1 MNTLRS
7 STVPQAFAI
16 PDGAPR
22 AGRTALKLLQ
32 RLRHGTLTVQFP
44 DGSLQRFGDGKAPT
58 ASLHLHN
65 WKPCSAALRSGDIGF
80 AESYIAGDWSTAHL
94 TDLLQVFIVNRKEVE
109 DVIYGSW
116 LGRLA
121 YRVKHLLNRNTKAN
135 SQKNIHAHYDLG
147 NAFYA
152 LWLDDTMNYSSAIFE
167 SPDSTMTQ
175 GQHAKVRRALSMA
188 RVQPGERVLEIG
200 CGWGALAEM
209 ATTEFQASVVGVTLS
224 TEQLDWAKQRMDRLG
239 VPSSSQQ
246 GPRNRLCRAAGVA
259 APSGG
264 SEPHAVGSVGAIDLR
279 LQDYRD
285 IGKTTPD
292 APFDAICSIEMVE
305 AVGREYWPEY
315 FQTVARLLKP
325 GGHACIQSIVIADE
339 LFERYI
345 GSTDFIQQ
353 YIFPGGC
360 LPCPREFR
368 KQAEA
373 AGFDVVDEFS
383 FGQDYARTLRLWRD
397 DFMAQESRVLQLGF
411 DKRFIRIWEF
421 YMAYCEAAFAQ
432 ANTSVMQFTLRKR

>member
-1 MNTLRS
+1 MNILNS
-7 STVPQAFAI
+7 STLSPVFAI
-16 PDGAPR
+16 PGDAPGA
-22 AGRTALKLLQ
+22 ARTALKMLL
-32 RLRHGTLTVQFP
+32 RLKHGTLTVQFP
-44 DGSLQRFGDGKAPT
+44 DGSLQRFGSGGAPT

-80 AESYIAGDWSTAHL
+80 AESFIAGDWSSPHL
-94 TDLLQVFIVNRKEVE
+94 SDLLQVFIVNRKEVE
-109 DVIYGSW
+109 DAIYGSW
-116 LGRLA
+116 LGRLG
-121 YRVKHLLNRNTKAN
+121 YRIKHLLNRNTKAN

-152 LWLDDTMNYSSAIFE
+152 LWLDRTMNYSSAIFQRPE
-167 SPDSTMTQ
+167 TTMAQ
-175 GQHAKVRRALSMA
+175 GQQAKVARALSMA
-188 RVQPGERVLEIG
+188 RVRPGDRVLEIG

-209 ATTEFQASVVGVTLS
+209 ATTEFGASIVGVTLS
-224 TEQLDWAKQRMDRLG
+224 TEQLDWAKARMAGLG
-239 VPSSSQQ
+239 
-246 GPRNRLCRAAGVA
+246 AADKA
-259 APSGG
+259 
-264 SEPHAVGSVGAIDLR
+264 DLR

-285 IGKTTPD
+285 IGRTTAD

-325 GGHACIQSIVIADE
+325 GGHACIQTIVIADE
-339 LFERYI
+339 LFERYVR
-345 GSTDFIQQ
+345 STDFIQQ

-368 KQAEA
+368 AQAAA

-383 FGQDYARTLRLWRD
+383 FGQDYARTLQIWRD
-397 DFMAQESRVLQLGF
+397 EFLAQESRVLQLGF

-421 YMAYCEAAFAQ
+421 YLAYCEAAFVQ

>member
-1 MNTLRS
+1 MTTLSPS
-7 STVPQAFAI
+7 SLPASQPI
-16 PDGAPR
+16 PRDAPGA
-22 AGRTALKLLQ
+22 ARTALKMLR
-32 RLRHGTLTVQFP
+32 RLSHGTLTVQLP
-44 DGSLQRFGDGKAPT
+44 GGSLQRFGSGAAPM

-65 WKPCSAALRSGDIGF
+65 WNPCAAALRSGDIGF
-80 AESYIAGDWSTAHL
+80 AESYIAGDWTTPHL
-94 TDLLQVFIVNRKEVE
+94 ADLLELLIVNRKEVE
-109 DVIYGSW
+109 SAIYGSW

-121 YRVKHLLNRNTKAN
+121 YRIKHLLNRNTRAN

-147 NAFYA
+147 NAFYV
-152 LWLDDTMNYSSAIFE
+152 LWLDGTMNYSSAIFA
-167 SPDSTMTQ
+167 SPETTMVD
-175 GQHAKVRRALSMA
+175 GQHAKVHRALRMA
-188 RVQPGERVLEIG
+188 QVRPGDRVLEIG

-209 ATTEFQASVVGVTLS
+209 ATTEFGAALVGVTLS
-224 TEQLDWAKQRMDRLG
+224 TEQLDWANQRMARLG
-239 VPSSSQQ
+239 
-246 GPRNRLCRAAGVA
+246 L
-259 APSGG
+259 SGKA
-264 SEPHAVGSVGAIDLR
+264 ELR

-325 GGHACIQSIVIADE
+325 GGQACIQTIVIADE

-368 KQAEA
+368 VQANA
-373 AGFDVVDEFS
+373 AGFDITDEFS
-383 FGQDYARTLRLWRD
+383 FGPDYARTLRLWRE
-397 DFMAQESRVLQLGF
+397 ARVLQLGF
-411 DKRFIRIWEF
+411 DKRFMRIWEF
-421 YMAYCEAAFAQ
+421 YLAYCEAAFAQ
-432 ANTSVMQFTLRKR
+432 ANTSVMQFTLRRRP

>member
-1 MNTLRS
+1 MNSLQSPSLPLVT
-7 STVPQAFAI
+7 AI
-16 PDGAPR
+16 PRDAPS
-22 AGRTALKLLQ
+22 AARTALKLLL
-32 RLRHGTLTVQFP
+32 RLKHGTLTVQLP
-44 DGSLQRFGDGKAPT
+44 DGSLQRFGSGLAPS

-65 WKPCSAALRSGDIGF
+65 WNPCSAALRSGDIGF
-80 AESYIAGDWSTAHL
+80 AESYIAGDWTTPHL
-94 TDLLQVFIVNRKEVE
+94 TDLLALLIVNRKEVE

-121 YRVKHLLNRNTKAN
+121 YRIKHLLNRNTKAN

-152 LWLDDTMNYSSAIFE
+152 LWLDGTMNYSSAIFE
-167 SPDSTMTQ
+167 SPETTMHD
-175 GQHAKVRRALSMA
+175 GQQAKVRRALTMA
-188 RVQPGERVLEIG
+188 QVKPGDRVLEIG

-209 ATTEFQASVVGVTLS
+209 AATEFEASLVGVTLS
-224 TEQLDWAKQRMDRLG
+224 TEQLEWARQRVARLG
-239 VPSSSQQ
+239 VPASNQP
-246 GPRNRLCRAAGVA
+246 GPRNRLSRAAGAA
-259 APSGG
+259 APPGG
-264 SEPHAVGSVGAIDLR
+264 SEPHEVGSVGAVELR

-285 IGKTTPD
+285 IGRTTPD

-325 GGHACIQSIVIADE
+325 GGHACIQSIVIADT
-339 LFERYI
+339 LFERYV

-368 KQAEA
+368 VQAEA

-383 FGQDYARTLRLWRD
+383 FGHDYARTLRIWRD
-397 DFMAQESRVLQLGF
+397 NFMAEESRVLQLGF

-421 YMAYCEAAFAQ
+421 YLAYCEAAFSQ